1 MPGADGRHCPR
12 RAPVREKRERELLR
26 DPYREAARRGR
37 AIDRRAA
44 YRSGEVASADDELLQ
59 ILWSRRRGASLAP
72 GGIEL
77 HEDGD
82 WHRACTARRSG
93 GEMISG

>member
-1 MPGADGRHCPR
+1 MPGADGGHCPR
-12 RAPVREKRERELLR
+12 RAPVREKRKRELLR

-59 ILWSRRRGASLAP
+59 IFRDRRRGASIAI

-77 HEDGD
+77 YEDGD
-82 WHRACTARRSG
+82 RHGAYNACCRG